1 MKATTQDSLFNIS
14 LYLFAA
20 GVLSMLLWVATLFG
34 MMALHEYTLIFPCLA
49 QFGAFLGFGVLSNVA
64 MDRACQ

>member
-20 GVLSMLLWVATLFG
+20 CVISMLLWMATLFG
-34 MMALHEYTLIFPCLA
+34 MMALHEYSLTYPCLA
-49 QFGAFLGFGVLSNVA
+49 QFAAFLGFGVLSNVA